1 MTYGAYPAGRSVA
14 ERVRD
19 HFVRHL
25 QTAAV
30 VGPDGQVRA
39 DLARSGAV
47 VAAPPDVDALET
59 LIDVAF
65 WTSLRREEGYV

>member
-19 HFVRHL
+19 HFVRHV

-30 VGPDGQVRA
+30 VGPDGELLGWRGPASVI
-39 DLARSGAV
+39 
-47 VAAPPDVDALET
+47 AAPPDVT
-59 LIDVAF
+59 R
-65 WTSLRREEGYV
+65 SKH